1 MIAKPSISFLNEDSD
16 PKLVFDTSNITT
28 QMKDNLS
35 YPTPA
40 PPLADVLAANVAF
53 STAMSDAANGGTVL
67 TKIKDQKR
75 ALLVGLLRQLAIYVQ
90 LKCDGDA
97 AKLLSSGFPMQKSS
111 RTPVGILQ
119 PPNEI
124 TLTQGARTGSLNA
137 VASLV
142 SGAANYNWRLTLA
155 SDPETVVQTDQ
166 TTAARTVFEN
176 LTPGFIYRVE
186 CNVLGSAGLSDWS
199 NAVNL
204 MVV

>member
-53 STAMSDAANGGTVL
+53 STAMS
-67 TKIKDQKR
+67 
-75 ALLVGLLRQLAIYVQ
+75 
-90 LKCDGDA
+90 DA